1 MVEPISISAATIIKG
16 LIKVIEEVRK
26 THELFNTEFEK
37 LKSLLI
43 TLEPRV
49 ESVRDFDE
57 KTAHHLSR
65 DKRLSEVRQ
74 QEMAELLQKL
84 KECDLLVKKSIKVPM
99 WNTCLVRVYAERL
112 KEQNESLRNFVNTN
126 MIIDVWE
133 ITRTTRTAGTPVFS
147 GTAVPEPP
155 EITVGWVKPVE
166 ELKQKLF
173 LEEVSVLGICGLG
186 GCGKTT
192 LAAKFCEQVK
202 DKFYKISF
210 LPISKTPNLLEMV
223 SRLWRD
229 LLSDAGK
236 LPEFQDVDDA
246 MNLLNSRL
254 KEWKSERGMVLV
266 VLDDVW
272 SDPEVEKLVIRKRPG
287 FKTLV
292 TTRGRLN
299 WLDHSYQVPNLGME
313 EAKSLFFHY
322 AQYSDQG
329 RRRSKPRLVEQIVE
343 GCMRLPLA
351 LKVIGASLKNQ
362 GEWKLKETATKIAT
376 WRQTVGDPLEQI
388 LGCLESSVDSLSEK
402 QRDCFMDFICF
413 PDNKRIRAAAV
424 MDMWVQIRGETELG
438 ARSILQDL
446 ADRHLIELFAR
457 RRNEASC
464 EDEGFGDLFVTQHDL
479 LRTLADRTSQKTKKT
494 RLIIN
499 QTDECPNADLTSEA
513 QIVALE
519 MGEFYVNQHYSF
531 DRGIPFAFMS
541 VLVMSQPT
549 DLCAGDGRRNLDTY
563 IPPIFPCAEVLIL
576 NFSHSSCSLPSFL
589 KEMEKLKLLIIAN
602 GSSTAAELSGLPPS
616 SSLKNLRSVRLE
628 RISLPILCTFAEPF
642 LRLQKLSMVLCEVRE
657 EESSPVFEVPN
668 IFPEMTEIEIEYRG
682 EEKSPHVFDI
692 PNILPEITEIEIDYC
707 NGLERLPTSVCD
719 IPNLKKLSITNC
731 HDLIELPVAIGRMSK
746 LEVLRLRACT
756 SMGSLPESISEL
768 KKLKFLNLSGCSN
781 LSSLPE
787 TMGELQGLETIDVRG
802 CSARLPVTVMHLKGL
817 IRVICDEETEKM
829 WKPFV
834 ERPELLD
841 MHKAYVSLDFLQ

>member
-210 LPISKTPNLLEMV
+210 LPISRTPNLLEMV

-229 LLSDAGK
+229 LLSDVGK

-246 MNLLNSRL
+246 MNLLNSGL
-254 KEWKSERGMVLV
+254 KEWKPERGMVLV

-272 SDPEVEKLVIRKRPG
+272 PDSEVEKLVIRKRPG

-292 TTRGRLN
+292 TTRGGLN
-299 WLDHSYQVPNLGME
+299 WLDHSYQVPKLGME

-376 WRQTVGDPLEQI
+376 GRQTVGDPFDQI
-388 LGCLESSVDSLSEK
+388 VGCLESSVESLSDK

-413 PDNKRIRAAAV
+413 PNNKRIRAAAV
-424 MDMWVQIRGETELG
+424 MDIWVQIRGETELG
-438 ARSILQDL
+438 AFSILKDL
-446 ADRHLIELFAR
+446 ADRHLIEVFER
-457 RRNEASC
+457 RRNEAWD

-479 LRTLADRTSQKTKKT
+479 LRKLADCTSQKTKKT

-519 MGEFYVNQHYSF
+519 MG
-531 DRGIPFAFMS
+531 
-541 VLVMSQPT
+541 
-549 DLCAGDGRRNLDTY
+549 DGKKNFDTY

-576 NFSHSSCSLPSFL
+576 NFSHGSCSLPSFL
-589 KEMEKLKLLIIAN
+589 KEIETLKLLIIAN
-602 GSSTAAELSGLPPS
+602 GSSTAAELSRLPPS

-628 RISLPILCTFAEPF
+628 RISLPILHTFAEPF
-642 LRLQKLSMVLCEVRE
+642 LGLQKLSMVLCEVRE